1 MRDIEPLSTKD
12 GYGVVVPEDVDRA
25 LSGLWK
31 GVPYAAADLY
41 DRYSDAAREVGR
53 APGHPVAF
61 GQELA
66 RRGHHRTKRVVAK
79 GGRQVVAW
87 VLTRP

>member
-1 MRDIEPLSTKD
+1 MREIEPLSTD
-12 GYGVVVPEDVDRA
+12 EGYGAVVPQDVDRA
-25 LSGLWK
+25 LNGLWK
-31 GVPYAAADLY
+31 GAPYAAADLHA
-41 DRYSDAAREVGR
+41 RYADAAREAGR

-66 RRGHHRTKRVVAK
+66 RRGHQRTKRVVVK

-87 VLTRP
+87 VLT